1 MSVMTRSPVSIL
13 KVMWGIVILLSPMLL
28 RGEQLGE
35 EALSS
40 FPADTQQVAY
50 SNLEQL
56 RLSPDYPQIR
66 ERVLNRQLRYFQDF
80 LRMSGIDLDKD
91 VDEVILGWR
100 GAAEDSASFFGMAAG
115 RFQPEKIYQY
125 YRKYQI
131 PSRHYETA
139 DLYPLGSGDD
149 PGDLFLTFL
158 DPSLAAFGRLP
169 DLKAILD
176 VRQGTVS
183 SLETNAAFAD
193 WEAELEDTAPQW
205 GILTGKVV
213 ANLAAQWVSGG
224 KGSIAPPA
232 DLLGVV
238 QAALYRVE
246 WDGGFDS
253 HLALLCRDTQSASAL
268 GALSTLLPA
277 AGGTETSGTGAEGR
291 VVVQNP
297 TVHVNGTRVEIDASG
312 PVEAL
317 DQILQLNP

>member
-1 MSVMTRSPVSIL
+1 MTRSAVSIL

-50 SNLEQL
+50 SNLAQL
-56 RLSPDYPQIR
+56 RSSPDYPQIR
-66 ERVLNRQLRYFQDF
+66 ERVLNRELRYFQDF
-80 LRMSGIDLDKD
+80 LRMSGIDPDKD

-100 GAAEDSASFFGMAAG
+100 GEAQDFASFFGMAAG
-115 RFQPEKIYQY
+115 RFQPEKIHQF
-125 YRKYQI
+125 YRKNQI
-131 PSRHYETA
+131 PSRHYESA
-139 DLYPLGSGDD
+139 DLYAFGSGDD
-149 PGDLFLTFL
+149 PGDLFFTFL

-176 VRQGTVS
+176 TRQGTAS
-183 SLETNAAFAD
+183 SLETNATFAD

-224 KGSIAPPA
+224 KGSITAPGA
-232 DLLGVV
+232 LLGAV

-246 WDGGFDS
+246 WDGGFNS
-253 HLALLCRDTQSASAL
+253 HLALLCREAQTASAL
-268 GALSTLLPA
+268 GALANLLPA
-277 AGGTETSGTGAEGR
+277 AGGTETSGAGAEAR
-291 VVVQNP
+291 SVLQNLAVQ
-297 TVHVNGTRVEIDASG
+297 VNGTRVEINASG